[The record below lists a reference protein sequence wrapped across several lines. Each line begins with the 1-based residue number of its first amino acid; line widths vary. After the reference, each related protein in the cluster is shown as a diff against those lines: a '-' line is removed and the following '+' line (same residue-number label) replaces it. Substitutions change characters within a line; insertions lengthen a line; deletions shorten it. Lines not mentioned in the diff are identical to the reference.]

1 MSARR
6 LAVLLLVCP
15 VPRLSAQTIDTIVV
29 ENHNVF
35 DAGTGPGFVARLANT
50 LHVTTHAGVIRRT
63 LLFDTGDRYDSAR
76 VTESERALR
85 ALSIFRQVR
94 LDTVHLD
101 GRLGVRVFTA
111 DGWSTKPQT
120 NFSSAGGSVRWEK
133 LDRKSTRLNSSHPQ
147 LSRMPSSA

>member
-15 VPRLSAQTIDTIVV
+15 VARLSAQTIDTIVV

-63 LLFDTGDRYDSAR
+63 LLFDAGDRYDSAR

-94 LDTVHLD
+94 LDTVRLD
-101 GRLGVRVFTA
+101 GR
-111 DGWSTKPQT
+111 
-120 NFSSAGGSVRWEK
+120 
-133 LDRKSTRLNSSHPQ
+133 
-147 LSRMPSSA
+147 